1 MHMLNPYCGVD
12 RNPRG
17 VVRLTI
23 CNAGSLNILGS
34 AVINGVR
41 EGLEQLATEPAIRVL
56 VIAGQSE
63 KSMIGGAD
71 IKEMARLDQA
81 SAEKFITGLRDLCE
95 AVRAFPGPVLA
106 RTAGWCRG
114 ARRAVASCCHL

>member
-1 MHMLNPYCGVD
+1 MHMLNHHCGVD
-12 RNPRG
+12 REPGG

-23 CNAGSLNILGS
+23 CNAGV
-34 AVINGVR
+34 AQYTGVGCHQWHPR
-41 EGLEQLATEPAIRVL
+41 RAGGACTERQIRALVL
-56 VIAGQSE
+56 SGQSE

-95 AVRAFPGPVLA
+95 AVGHFQ
-106 RTAGWCRG
+106 
-114 ARRAVASCCHL
+114 RR